1 MTLTKLAEL
10 AGTSVATVSKA
21 FSGSKE
27 IGEKTRERI
36 FSIAKEHGCFDK
48 YYKAPRKR
56 PIIALM
62 PPEPESEYYG
72 REIGLLE
79 RTLNAHGADTIIV
92 FTRFDREQEARMF
105 RELAYGMK
113 VDGIILWGTGRL
125 IKNPDELP
133 LIAITGTNELPQNA
147 DAVRVDIY
155 GGILNLIRT
164 VKEYGHSEIGFIGE
178 SLTASKEL
186 DFKRAMRQI
195 GLPIYEKYIATSSER
210 FLKAGEDC
218 MRQLIEMGSVPSVIF
233 AAYDQ
238 IAYGAMR
245 YAQKHGYRVPDDIS
259 FVGIDDISLA
269 PYLDIPL
276 SSLHIDFET
285 GCEKISELIFKRI
298 ENRHYRARSEINISV
313 TVNVRESLKRK

>member
-36 FSIAKEHGCFDK
+36 FDIAKEHGCFDK

-92 FTRFDREQEARMF
+92 FTRFDREQEERMF

-155 GGILNLIRT
+155 GGILNLIKT
-164 VKEYGHSEIGFIGE
+164 VKEYGHTEIGFIGE

-186 DFKRAMRQI
+186 DFKKAMRQI
-195 GLPIYEKYIATSSER
+195 GLPIYEKYIASSSER
-210 FLKAGEDC
+210 FLRAGEDC
-218 MRQLIEMGSVPSVIF
+218 MRQLIERGSVPSVIF

-245 YAQKHGYRVPDDIS
+245 YAQKCGYRVPDDIS

-285 GCEKISELIFKRI
+285 GCEKIAELIFKRI
-298 ENRHYRARSEINISV
+298 ENRHYRARSEIGIPV
-313 TVNVRESLKRK
+313 TVNLRESLKRK